1 LQYII
6 LWTIVRGMITP
17 TIRAVAERRGIENA
31 NQLSKALAVSPDLS
45 ARLWR
50 EDFQR
55 IDLATMDKLCRVLR
69 CKPND
74 LLKYEPD

>member
-1 LQYII
+1 
-6 LWTIVRGMITP
+6 MITP
-17 TIRAVAERRGIENA
+17 TIKAMAGKRGIENA
-31 NQLSKALAVSPDLS
+31 NQLTKALSVSPDLG

-55 IDLATMDKLCRVLR
+55 IDLTTLDKLCRVLK

-74 LLKYEPD
+74 LFRYEPTES

>member
-1 LQYII
+1 
-6 LWTIVRGMITP
+6 MITP
-17 TIRAVAERRGIENA
+17 NIKASAEKRGIENA
-31 NQLSKALAVSPDLS
+31 NQLTKALGVSPDLG

-55 IDLATMDKLCRVLR
+55 IDLGTLDKLCRVLK

-74 LLKYEPD
+74 LLKYEADAEG

>member
-1 LQYII
+1 
-6 LWTIVRGMITP
+6 MIRPNIKET
-17 TIRAVAERRGIENA
+17 AGKRGIENA
-31 NQLSKALAVSPDLS
+31 NQLTKALDVSPDLG

-55 IDLATMDKLCRVLR
+55 IDLTTLDKLCRVLK

-74 LLKYEPD
+74 LFKYEASEGE